1 MLKVTNLEMEYVD
14 VTRPLTI
21 FKGVNLELEKGK
33 SVAIVGQ
40 SGVGKTSLLYLLG
53 GLEVPKSGEI
63 YLDEISYSG
72 LRPKKNGLS
81 SFRGENIGFV
91 FQFHHLLPEFSAV
104 ENVAMPLI
112 IKGENRNVAEG
123 KAENLLNKLGLKD
136 RLGHRPS
143 MLSGGEQQRVA
154 ILRACITNPKLILAD
169 EPTGNLD
176 GGTAFEVFALL
187 KDLQLEFN
195 ISLVVVTHSLEL
207 AKKLDFM
214 YELKADGLRNLS
226 KI

>member
-14 VTRPLTI
+14 ADRPLTI
-21 FKGVNLELEKGK
+21 FKGANLDVEKGQ

-63 YLDEISYSG
+63 ILNGTSYSS
-72 LRPKKNGLS
+72 LRGKANGLS
-81 SFRGENIGFV
+81 SFRGENVGFV
-91 FQFHHLLPEFSAV
+91 FQFHHLLPEFSAL

-112 IKGENRNVAEG
+112 IKGESKKVAES
-123 KAENLLNKLGLKD
+123 KAEELLEKLGLKN

-154 ILRACITNPKLILAD
+154 ILRACITRPKLILAD

-176 GGTAFEVFALL
+176 GNTAQEVFSLL
-187 KDLQLEFN
+187 KNLQIEYG
-195 ISLVVVTHSLEL
+195 ISLVVVTHSLDL
-207 AKKLDFM
+207 AKRLDFM
-214 YELKADGLRNLS
+214 YELKIDGLSKLS
-226 KI
+226 

>member
-1 MLKVTNLEMEYVD
+1 MLQISNLEMGYVD
-14 VTRPLTI
+14 VDRPLTI
-21 FKGVNLELEKGK
+21 FKDVNLNLEKGK

-53 GLEVPKSGEI
+53 GLEIPKAGEI
-63 YLDEISYSG
+63 ELNGVRYSN
-72 LRPKKNGLS
+72 LRNVKNGLS
-81 SFRGENIGFV
+81 DFRGENIGFV
-91 FQFHHLLPEFSAV
+91 FQFHHLLPEFSAL

-112 IKGENRNVAEG
+112 IKGENRKVAED
-123 KAENLLNKLGLKD
+123 KAEVLLSSLGLKD

-154 ILRACITNPKLILAD
+154 ILRACITKPKLILAD

-176 GGTAFEVFALL
+176 GGTAQEVFTML
-187 KDLQLEFN
+187 KNLQVEFG

-214 YELKADGLRNLS
+214 YELKVGGLSLLS
-226 KI
+226 